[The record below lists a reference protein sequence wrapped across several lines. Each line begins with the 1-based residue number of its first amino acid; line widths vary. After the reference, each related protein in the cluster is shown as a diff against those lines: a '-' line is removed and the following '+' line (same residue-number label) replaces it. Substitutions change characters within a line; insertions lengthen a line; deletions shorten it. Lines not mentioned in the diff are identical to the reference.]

1 MSAEGWAI
9 FALPPGSRDL
19 GCPEV
24 WERSLARSRCRREA
38 AAARRANRSKSAVP
52 AALMAATLV
61 VPTAQV
67 ARAQQ
72 TVATSP
78 IGAGDL
84 RIGSRGPAVAAA
96 QRALGIPADGVFG
109 RQTRRA
115 VRAFQRGRGLAVDG
129 VIGPITRGALGAAA
143 PAARPESGPPRW
155 RCSARSASRPTAT
168 TARSR
173 APRCGGSRSRAAS
186 SVDGV
191 AGPQTLGALGLPGN
205 VTLGEQ
211 HAAGGR
217 RPAPRAAVAAARSAV
232 GTPYAYGGNGPG
244 TYDCSGLTVFAM
256 RQAGISLPRTSF
268 SQFGVGTPVVRGAI
282 QAGDLVFFNANGAGA
297 SHVGIAT
304 SPTTVISATTHG
316 VMEHSIAAGYWSS
329 HYVGARRVG

>member
-24 WERSLARSRCRREA
+24 WERSLARSQRRREA
-38 AAARRANRSKSAVP
+38 AALRRANVTKSAVP
-52 AALMAATLV
+52 AALMAATLI
-61 VPTAQV
+61 VPTTQV

-109 RQTRRA
+109 RQTRHA

-129 VIGPITRGALGAAA
+129 VIGPVTRGALGTGAGG
-143 PAARPESGPPRW
+143 PAGP
-155 RCSARSASRPTAT
+155 RSATMALQRTLGVGADGDYGPIT
-168 TARSR
+168 
-173 APRCGGSRSRAAS
+173 RAAVRHFQVAHGLG
-186 SVDGV
+186 VDGV
-191 AGPQTLGALGLPGN
+191 AGPQTLGALGLPATM
-205 VTLGEQ
+205 TLGEER
-211 HAAGGR
+211 AAS
-217 RPAPRAAVAAARSAV
+217 APGAGAGAAVAAARSAV
-232 GTPYAYGGNGPG
+232 GTPYAYGGNGPSA
-244 TYDCSGLTVFAM
+244 YDCSGLTVFAM
-256 RQAGISLPRTSF
+256 RQAGITLPRTSY

-282 QAGDLVFFNANGAGA
+282 EAGDLVFFNASGPGA

-316 VMEHSIAAGYWSS
+316 VMEHSIASSYWSS